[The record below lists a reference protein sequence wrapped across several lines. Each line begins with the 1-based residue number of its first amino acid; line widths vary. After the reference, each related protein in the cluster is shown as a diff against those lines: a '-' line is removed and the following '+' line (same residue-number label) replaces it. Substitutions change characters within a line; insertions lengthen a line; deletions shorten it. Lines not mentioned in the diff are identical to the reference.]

1 MKKQFLAFFAATT
14 LFSAF
19 AAESRTFDDVV
30 SGMNGFASSL
40 EQSLPNAMVQQNVYA
55 DAWIGKFFPSAPP
68 HFGVGAEVG
77 VSKLDLS
84 SLKGVAD
91 MFGISAVPKTFI
103 FPTFTANARIGGLI
117 LPFDVGLSFMYI
129 DLSKLRLVDGIG
141 INYFNVGGDI
151 RWAILKGDGA
161 FPKLS
166 VGGGFYY
173 SKGNFSFEKD
183 GFDSSLDYCIKTA
196 FFSAQIS
203 KKFIFFTPYAGF
215 RGIFSNSDI
224 KWNWQVT
231 SELAGDSGYAGA
243 LSASGKESSEFL
255 GSFIPQV
262 FGGFGIEI
270 SGMTANFGAS
280 WDFRNSIWSAD
291 VSIRFQL

>member
-1 MKKQFLAFFAATT
+1 MKKYFLSLFAAIA

-19 AAESRTFDDVV
+19 AQDRAFDEV
-30 SGMNGFASSL
+30 SFGMDGFALSL
-40 EQSLPNAMVQQNVYA
+40 EKTLPNAAVQQNVYA

-68 HFGVGAEVG
+68 HFGIGAEFG
-77 VSKLDLS
+77 VTKFDLS
-84 SLKGVAD
+84 PLKGVANI
-91 MFGISAVPKTFI
+91 FGISAIPKTFI

-129 DLSKLRLVDGIG
+129 DLSKLRLIDGIG
-141 INYFNVGGDI
+141 VNYFNVGGDF
-151 RWAILKGDGA
+151 RWAIFKGEGA

-166 VGGGFYY
+166 VGGGFYLT
-173 SKGNFSFEKD
+173 KGGFSFEKD
-183 GFDSSLDYCIKTA
+183 GFDTSLDYCVKTV

-215 RGIFSNSDI
+215 RGIFSDSDI

-231 SELAGDSGYAGA
+231 SELASASKYNGT
-243 LSASGKESSEFL
+243 LSASGTKSSGFFD
-255 GSFIPQV
+255 SFIPQV
-262 FGGFGIEI
+262 FGGFGLDI
-270 SGMTANFGAS
+270 SMMALNFGAS
-280 WDFRNSIWSAD
+280 WDFKNSIWAAD

>member
-1 MKKQFLAFFAATT
+1 MKKYFLSLFAAAT

-19 AAESRTFDDVV
+19 AQDLAFDKVS
-30 SGMNGFASSL
+30 SGMDGFALSL
-40 EQSLPNAMVQQNVYA
+40 EKAIPNAAVQQNVYA

-68 HFGVGAEVG
+68 HFGVGAEFG
-77 VSKLDLS
+77 VAKFDLS
-84 SLKGVAD
+84 PLKDVANI
-91 MFGISAVPKTFI
+91 FGISAVPKTFI

-129 DLSKLRLVDGIG
+129 DLSKLRLIDGIG
-141 INYFNVGGDI
+141 VNYFNVGGDF
-151 RWAILKGDGA
+151 RWAIFKGESA

-166 VGGGFYY
+166 VGGGFYLT
-173 SKGNFSFEKD
+173 KGGFSFEKD
-183 GFDSSLDYCIKTA
+183 GFNTSLDYCVKTA

-215 RGIFSNSDI
+215 RGIFSDSDI

-231 SELAGDSGYAGA
+231 SELA
-243 LSASGKESSEFL
+243 SASKYNGARAVSGTKSSGFFN
-255 GSFIPQV
+255 SFIPQV
-262 FGGFGIEI
+262 FGGFGLDI
-270 SGMTANFGAS
+270 SMIALNFGAS
-280 WDFRNSIWSAD
+280 WDFKNSIWAAD